1 MKLSRLNL
9 GSVVAVAHDKGHLQ
23 LLLQTTDELE
33 LIEIEAPVAAYNG
46 LQQLNNIVAS
56 ISSNALPS
64 APFIVEML
72 PVDSSMANALGY
84 DAENHILQVEFNN
97 GAVYQYTGVE
107 SEIWDELQETDSI
120 GKYFN
125 HEIRGNYQCER
136 VDDDCC

>member
-9 GSVVAVAHDKGHLQ
+9 GSVVAVGHDKGHLQ

-64 APFIVEML
+64 VPERVEML
-72 PVDSSMANALGY
+72 PVDSLMANALGY

>member
-1 MKLSRLNL
+1 MRLSRLNL
-9 GSVVAVAHDKGHLQ
+9 GSVVAVGHAEGHLQ

-56 ISSNALPS
+56 ISSNALPE
-64 APFIVEML
+64 AKERVEML

-84 DAENHILQVEFNN
+84 NAENHILQVEFKN

>member
-9 GSVVAVAHDKGHLQ
+9 GSIVAVGHDQGHLQ

-33 LIEIEAPVAAYNG
+33 LIEIEAPVAAYDG
-46 LQQLNNIVAS
+46 LERLNNIVAS

-64 APFIVEML
+64 APERVEML

-97 GAVYQYTGVE
+97 GAVYQYAGVE

-125 HEIRGNYQCER
+125 NEIIGNYQCER
-136 VDDDCC
+136 VDYDCC